1 MPDGSAISTHFRR
14 KMMLFFFLFIATLTV
29 SAQVK
34 HRFLYHSD
42 IKTGAERFELYM
54 GLIRDKN
61 IGILANHTSVI
72 RQTHLVDSLHRMKL
86 RILKIF
92 SPEHG
97 FRGKLEAGEEYSDMT
112 DPATGIPV
120 ISLYGKKQK
129 PTAHDLEGIQ
139 VMLIDLQDVGVR
151 FYTYVSS
158 MQYMMEA
165 CAREGIQVIVLD
177 RPNPNGYFIDG
188 PVLDQKEKSFV
199 GMNPVPLV
207 HGMTL
212 GEMAEMINGEGWLPK
227 EVKCNLRVI
236 PVFNYGHTDFY
247 HLPLPPSP
255 NLPNMASV
263 YLYPSLGLFE
273 GTIVSVG
280 RGTGMPF
287 QVIGYPGLKDAPDR
301 FTPVAMAGFSTNPPY
316 KDKECNGYLLKEFG
330 ETFIRDGSKIYLF
343 WLLELYRSY
352 PDKKHFFND
361 YFDKLA
367 GTSELRKMI
376 IDEKSE
382 EEIRNAWKPGI
393 TAFKKLRKKYL
404 LYPDFE

>member
-1 MPDGSAISTHFRR
+1 MMVSIS
-14 KMMLFFFLFIATLTV
+14 IYG
-29 SAQVK
+29 QVK
-34 HRFLYHSD
+34 HRFLTPHD
-42 IKTGAERFELYM
+42 LKTGAQRTELYM
-54 GLIRDKN
+54 GLIREKN
-61 IGILANHTSVI
+61 IGILANHTSMI
-72 RQTHLVDSLHRMKL
+72 GNSHLVDSLHRAGI
-86 RILKIF
+86 RIKKIF

-97 FRGKLEAGEEYSDMT
+97 FRGKLEAGEKYGDIT
-112 DPATGIPV
+112 DPGTGIAV
-120 ISLYGKKQK
+120 VSMYGKKLK
-129 PTAHDLEGIQ
+129 PSDQDLAGIQ

-158 MQYMMEA
+158 MQNMMEA
-165 CAREGIQVIVLD
+165 CARTGIQVIVLD

-188 PVLDQKEKSFV
+188 PVLDAKEKSFV
-199 GMNPVPLV
+199 GMNPIPLV
-207 HGMTL
+207 HGMTM
-212 GEMAEMINGEGWLPK
+212 GELAEMINGEGWLPK
-227 EVKCNLRVI
+227 GLKCSLKVV

-247 HLPLPPSP
+247 QLPNAPSP

-301 FTPVAMAGFSTNPPY
+301 FTPVAMEGFALNPPH
-316 KDKECNGYLLKEFG
+316 KDKECKGYVLKEFG
-330 ETFIRDGSKIYLF
+330 ETFIRDGGKIYLF
-343 WLLELYRSY
+343 WLIELYRSY

-361 YFDKLA
+361 YFDRLA

-376 IDEKSE
+376 IHDASE
-382 EEIRNAWKPGI
+382 EEIRNTWKPGI
-393 TAFKKLRKKYL
+393 NAFKKLRKKYL